1 MSDTK
6 KTNKPLPKLRPIL
19 TEEEL
24 AKVMGGKGTA
34 AIMEPPETSKST
46 GDTGTMGCPG

>member
-24 AKVMGGKGTA
+24 AQVMGSKGTTVA
-34 AIMEPPETSKST
+34 MAPPEQSQST
-46 GDTGTMGCPG
+46 GDTGATGCPG